1 MTLSDGDD
9 GRWGQARL
17 FASEIDKTVCVDLL
31 RRMADRAPAAM
42 VAIALPELRIVYANQ
57 AAHRAAPSQPAD
69 LVGQP
74 ADAALPFLDPGL
86 IAAAARTGTTQRAPP
101 ACIAAGS
108 GGATTWWDVSYT
120 PLDPPGTGAATVLAT
135 AVDVTAH
142 CAAAAEAQAARDML
156 DALLA
161 YIPEGIS
168 ISQGPDVRVA
178 HISAQGIAWTGRHEN
193 ELTGHSAL
201 QDHGAWEVFRP
212 GTNEAVAP
220 ADRPLA
226 RATRTGA
233 VTMNETL
240 LIRRP
245 DGSVVS
251 VLCNSGPIRDAA
263 GRVTGAVMAWRDIGE
278 LQAAQ
283 AALRGSEQMLRAVL
297 MQIPA
302 AIFIVAAPDGRL
314 AFTSKM
320 VDEVLGN
327 PNHDMAQA
335 RANMQG
341 WAVHPDGTPY
351 ELHEYPSRRA
361 LFDGETLRGEPMM
374 YRCGDGRMIE
384 LEVYAGPVRSETGE
398 VVAAI
403 AAALDVTD
411 RKDAAAKLR
420 ESEARLRV
428 ALEAGGL
435 GTWEID
441 TVANT
446 THFGRSLAVMLG
458 MPPEPVVWDRSS
470 ALSFLHPDDRDRVSA
485 EFARVLASGDTYFC
499 EFRAR
504 KTDGS
509 TRWFVSHG
517 RIIRAFDGSPLRAV
531 GVTRDVTER
540 RLREDRLR
548 EAAEAR
554 ELLLREADHR
564 IKNSLQLVGSLLGLQ
579 RSRLSDPDAVAALDG
594 AMTRVMAISEA
605 HTALHQSV
613 DLRHIALGEMLR
625 NLCAHVGTLNPSV
638 TFVSDCPDATE
649 LDTERAIP
657 LGLAI
662 SELLTN
668 AAKHAYPSASG
679 MVLTA
684 VTLDGEMFEIAVSD
698 TGVGMTSPTTSRGR
712 LGSTIVRALVAQIG
726 AEMAVTS
733 APGKGTRTVLRFP
746 KRPPF
751 DGQA

>member
-1 MTLSDGDD
+1 MVS
-9 GRWGQARL
+9 AEL
-17 FASEIDKTVCVDLL
+17 F
-31 RRMADRAPAAM
+31 RRMADLAPAAM
-42 VAIALPELRIVYANQ
+42 VVVALPELRVVYANE
-57 AAHRAAPSQPAD
+57 AACKAARGDPTD
-69 LVGQP
+69 FVGRLI
-74 ADAALPFLDPGL
+74 DDVLPFLDL
-86 IAAAARTGTTQRAPP
+86 ALLAMAAQSGQTQRALPTC
-101 ACIAAGS
+101 AS
-108 GGATTWWDVSYT
+108 GAPSIWWDVSYV
-120 PLDPPGTGAATVLAT
+120 PLDPPGAEVRTVLAT

-142 CAAAAEAQAARDML
+142 HAAAADAQAARDTL

-178 HISAQGIAWTGRHEN
+178 HISAQGIALTGRTET
-193 ELTGHSAL
+193 ELTGRSAL
-201 QDHGAWEVFRP
+201 QHHGAWEVYRP
-212 GTNEAVAP
+212 GSDEPVAP
-220 ADRPLA
+220 EDRPLA

-233 VTMNETL
+233 VTMNETVI
-240 LIRRP
+240 IRRP
-245 DGSVVS
+245 DGSLLP

-263 GRVTGAVMAWRDIGE
+263 GNVTGALMAWRDIGE

-283 AALRGSEQMLRAVL
+283 SALRASEQLLRAVL

-302 AIFIVAAPDGRL
+302 AIFIVEAPDGRL

-327 PNHDMAQA
+327 PNHDLAAA

-341 WAVHPDGTPY
+341 WAVHPDGAPY

-361 LFDGETLRGEPMM
+361 LFDGETLQGEPMM
-374 YRCGDGRMIE
+374 YRCGNGRMIE
-384 LEVYAGPVRSETGE
+384 LEVYAGPVRNEAGE
-398 VVAAI
+398 IVAAI

-458 MPPEPVVWDRSS
+458 MPPEPVVWDRTH
-470 ALSFLHPDDRDRVSA
+470 ALAFLHPDDRERVSA
-485 EFARVLASGDTYFC
+485 EFASALASGDTYFC
-499 EFRAR
+499 EFRAC

-517 RIIRAFDGSPLRAV
+517 RIIRSLDGSPLRAV
-531 GVTRDVTER
+531 GVIGDVTER

-548 EAAEAR
+548 EAAEER
-554 ELLLREADHR
+554 ELLMREADHR

-579 RSRLSDPDAVAALDG
+579 RSRLSDPDGVAALDG
-594 AMTRVMAISEA
+594 AITRVMAISEA

-625 NLCAHVGTLNPSV
+625 NLCAHVGTLNPAV
-638 TFVSDCPDATE
+638 TFVCDCPPAVE

-657 LGLAI
+657 LGLAV

-668 AAKHAYPSASG
+668 AAKHAYPATTG
-679 MVLTA
+679 TVLTA
-684 VTLDGEMFEIAVSD
+684 VSLEGETFELVVSD
-698 TGVGMTSPTTSRGR
+698 SGVGMASTTSRGS

-726 AEMAVTS
+726 AKMAVKS
-733 APGKGTRTVLRFP
+733 ALGQGTRTVLRFP
-746 KRPPF
+746 QRPPF
-751 DGQA
+751 GDQA